1 MRAASRVTL
10 LVTLAASVAAGG
22 ASAVAKPDEPATAA
36 PADKSAYATV
46 NGLRMY
52 YEEHGSGPPL
62 VLLHGGGS
70 TVQTSFGA
78 IIPMLARTHHV
89 IAPEQ
94 QSYGHSGDRP
104 GPVTF
109 EQMAD
114 DTAALLAQL
123 GVAEADV
130 LGFSNGGVVA
140 LQVAMRHPKVVR
152 RLIVCSAF
160 YAHSGMP
167 PQFWKGFAH
176 ASMAD
181 MPPPLRAAFIAAV
194 PDPAERAT
202 RFSKQIVL
210 MQTFRD
216 IPSASLR
223 KIVAPS
229 LVIVG
234 DHDVMSVEHAAQLSR
249 LLPHGELAVM
259 PGAVHGTYLGAAE
272 GARPGSP
279 LVGLASTMIESFLAA
294 QL

>member
-1 MRAASRVTL
+1 MRAGGKMLVSIGGVAALATL
-10 LVTLAASVAAGG
+10 LSVRTAS
-22 ASAVAKPDEPATAA
+22 AA
-36 PADKSAYATV
+36 PAPPTDKAGYATV

-78 IIPMLARTHHV
+78 IIPRLARAHRV

-94 QSYGHSGDRP
+94 QAHGHSGDRERP
-104 GPVTF
+104 LSF

-123 GVAEADV
+123 GVVQADV

-140 LQVAMRHPKVVR
+140 MELAIRHPRLVR
-152 RLIVCSAF
+152 RLIVCSSF

-176 ASMAD
+176 ATMAD
-181 MPPPLRAAFIAAV
+181 MPPPLRAALEAST
-194 PDPAERAT
+194 PSPAEVPA
-202 RFSKQIVL
+202 RFAKMVAL
-210 MQTFRD
+210 MQAFRD
-216 IPSASLR
+216 IPEASLR
-223 KIVAPS
+223 AIAAKT
-229 LVIVG
+229 LVMVG
-234 DHDVMSVEHAAQLSR
+234 DHDVMSVEHDAQLAR
-249 LLPHGELAVM
+249 LLPHAELIVM
-259 PGAVHGTYLGAAE
+259 PGSGHGTYLGAAE

-279 LVGLASTMIESFLAA
+279 LVDLAVSTIEAFLADR
-294 QL
+294 L